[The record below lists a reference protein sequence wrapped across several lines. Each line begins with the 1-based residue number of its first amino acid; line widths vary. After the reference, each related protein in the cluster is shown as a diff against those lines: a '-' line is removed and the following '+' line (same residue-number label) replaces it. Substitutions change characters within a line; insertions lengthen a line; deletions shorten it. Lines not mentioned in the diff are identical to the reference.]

1 MRQPYC
7 RSLSTSTVAVRG
19 ALTGRGLASLAA
31 MRAVA
36 WAAAEAWAGPANAVQ
51 VMGQW
56 RHHWRLELWLAQV
69 HSKAHL
75 LLLLLLLLRVL

>member
-1 MRQPYC
+1 M
-7 RSLSTSTVAVRG
+7 RG

-36 WAAAEAWAGPANAVQ
+36 WAAAEAGAGPAQAVKA
-51 VMGQW
+51 MG
-56 RHHWRLELWLAQV
+56 RGGHHWRLELWLAQV